1 MNRSRYSGDSPEY
14 LDRFIALFNSL
25 LVLAL
30 VSGASCIDVTHV
42 LCSGTS
48 WSVLSHRVMEPSML
62 NTFLQRFSFG
72 NVHKLDHAFELL
84 MTLAGPPGA
93 GPVAEPMTIDVD
105 STILEV

>member
-1 MNRSRYSGDSPEY
+1 
-14 LDRFIALFNSL
+14 
-25 LVLAL
+25 
-30 VSGASCIDVTHV
+30 
-42 LCSGTS
+42 
-48 WSVLSHRVMEPSML
+48 ML